1 MAIFLTILKII
12 GIVLL
17 CIIGLVLFIILYV
30 LLAPF
35 WFKVQ
40 ANVNRDMDFFV
51 KVKATTFLHFI
62 QVHVN
67 FDKENGLN
75 YDATVLGSLI
85 KIFPKGEKKSDA
97 ETIEDTGVE
106 NTGEDIEATDVA
118 AVSED
123 SGIDGLK
130 EVIKYTPDD
139 WDESEAE
146 SEAEREA
153 VSEEQ
158 KEAESEA
165 ETASETE
172 EKKEYENESESEE
185 KTGIIDKIKAFFH
198 KLNPKTWIEALK
210 KKLAEIKET
219 VNDLK
224 GKGTKILGVLR
235 DNDNKAWL
243 KKIFTQLKKLI
254 KSMGINMRG
263 TNLDFSAGE
272 PDTTGLVCGALSL
285 FPPIYDKRV
294 RILPD
299 FADDNLYLDGN
310 VFIKG
315 RIQLVFV
322 VYFVLVILLDANT
335 KKILNTLKNL

>member
-30 LLAPF
+30 VLAPF
-35 WFKVQ
+35 WFKVEG
-40 ANVNRDMDFFV
+40 VVDRDMNFFV
-51 KVKATTFLHFI
+51 KAKATTFLHFI
-62 QVHVN
+62 QVHVD
-67 FDKENGLN
+67 FDKENGLK
-75 YDATVLGSLI
+75 YDATVLGPLL
-85 KIFPKGEKKSDA
+85 KVFPKDEKKSDA
-97 ETIEDTGVE
+97 EAIEDTDVE
-106 NTGEDIEATDVA
+106 SAGEEAEA
-118 AVSED
+118 ADAAAIPEE
-123 SGIDGLK
+123 SGIDDTN

-139 WDESEAE
+139 WGEDEIADEIE
-146 SEAEREA
+146 PEPE
-153 VSEEQ
+153 EEQ
-158 KEAESEA
+158 QTEDDSEDKP
-165 ETASETE
+165 SVF
-172 EKKEYENESESEE
+172 
-185 KTGIIDKIKAFFH
+185 DKIKSFFH
-198 KLNPKTWIEALK
+198 KINPKTWIENLK
-210 KKLAEIKET
+210 KKLAEIKEKI
-219 VNDLK
+219 NDLK
-224 GKGTKILGVLR
+224 GKGTKILGVLK

-243 KKIFTQLKKLI
+243 KKIFTELKKLI

-285 FPPIYDKRV
+285 FPPIYDKKV

-299 FADDNLYLDGN
+299 FSDDNLYIDGN

-322 VYFVLVILLDANT
+322 VYFLLAILLDSNT